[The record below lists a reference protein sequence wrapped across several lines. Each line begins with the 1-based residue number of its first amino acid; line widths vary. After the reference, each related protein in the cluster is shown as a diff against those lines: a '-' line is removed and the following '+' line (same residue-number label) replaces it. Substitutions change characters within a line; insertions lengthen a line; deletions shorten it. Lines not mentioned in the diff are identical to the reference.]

1 VEARV
6 LVAEYG
12 SEKPREGQPDTMT
25 NKGCNNY
32 INKKKEKDFHEEFL
46 LGAGPK
52 PNRRIE

>member
-6 LVAEYG
+6 LVAENE
-12 SEKPREGQPDTMT
+12 SEKPCKSQPDTMT
-25 NKGCNNY
+25 NKGCNTY

-52 PNRRIE
+52 PDRRIG